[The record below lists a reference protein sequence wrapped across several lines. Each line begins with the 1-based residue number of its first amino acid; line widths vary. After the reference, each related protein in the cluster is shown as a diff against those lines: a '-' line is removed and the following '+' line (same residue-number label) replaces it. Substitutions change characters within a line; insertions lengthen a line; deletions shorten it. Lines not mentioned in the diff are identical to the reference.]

1 MSPLV
6 VVVLLA
12 ALALALQAIS
22 NHAHQRQVSALVGAA
37 ASERYALARERHDL
51 ANRITSPE
59 VVRAAPPAPPADA
72 PPLEVLQAL
81 GVVPPIPQVDAEEN
95 DPDDFDEGFL
105 VGTGPG
111 EA

>member
-6 VVVLLA
+6 VVVLFA
-12 ALALALQAIS
+12 ALALLVQAAA
-22 NHAHQRQVSALVGAA
+22 NRDHRRQVSALVGAA

-81 GVVPPIPQVDAEEN
+81 GVVPPTTQVDDGEP
-95 DPDDFDEGFL
+95 DPDDFDESFL
-105 VGTGPG
+105 VGRGPG